1 MLFACSAPE
10 LAADEWQPAWRIRRP
25 RPSYMR
31 RLQQTSKRN
40 VTPPPRTLASI
51 TMGHNISFNKI
62 LFIIT
67 IITYP
72 PHSHTHKQYL
82 RYKIEFIIF
91 NKNLYEG

>member
-1 MLFACSAPE
+1 MTNGNQRDE
-10 LAADEWQPAWRIRRP
+10 LDVRVPVTW
-25 RPSYMR
+25 

-40 VTPPPRTLASI
+40 VSPPPRTLAFI
-51 TMGHNISFNKI
+51 TMEHNISFNKI